1 MWSHRCLDMWFKS
14 LEWSNRM
21 HACERR
27 SLICLWFASLS
38 FHLSHFHHV
47 LLCIIYTRRS
57 PAIRFYQRRCCCRLC
72 CCCLLWCMMT
82 WLEHGTLLVK
92 AEPIAS
98 FTEIVNEWT
107 TLNIRSVRQKNKK
120 HTCIVGK
127 SQTSILIL
135 NQSYYFDCESLL
147 WIKKKQNNLWFSLN
161 LIIKKNIEHFNILIL
176 YGAVGYVN
184 NAITKTKTKT

>member
-14 LEWSNRM
+14 LEWPNRPN
-21 HACERR
+21 ACERR

-38 FHLSHFHHV
+38 FHLFHFHHA

-57 PAIRFYQRRCCCRLC
+57 PAIRFYQRRCCC
-72 CCCLLWCMMT
+72 CLLWCMMA
-82 WLEHGTLLVK
+82 WLEHGTLLV
-92 AEPIAS
+92 PIAS

-107 TLNIRSVRQKNKK
+107 TLNFRSVRQKKKK

-135 NQSYYFDCESLL
+135 NQSYYLDCESLL
-147 WIKKKQNNLWFSLN
+147 WIKKTNKQLVILN
-161 LIIKKNIEHFNILIL
+161 LKKKHWTF
-176 YGAVGYVN
+176 
-184 NAITKTKTKT
+184 